1 MPIEWALLGRVA
13 FLADLEGKKGKG
25 GKRRFNVSKSDCA
38 FSISKISGEDF

>member
-13 FLADLEGKKGKG
+13 FLADLEGKKGR
-25 GKRRFNVSKSDCA
+25 GKEREGLMSVKEL

>member
-25 GKRRFNVSKSDCA
+25 EKRRFMSVKELCL
-38 FSISKISGEDF
+38 SISKISGEDF

>member
-13 FLADLEGKKGKG
+13 FLADLNERG
-25 GKRRFNVSKSDCA
+25 GKREKVYVSKSDCA

>member
-13 FLADLEGKKGKG
+13 FLADLDGKKGKG
-25 GKRRFNVSKSDCA
+25 EKRRFMSVKEL